1 MLGYPQETS
10 SSLNADHHTVCKY
23 KTIEDPNYVDVKDML
38 KWMKSKLDIVTRG
51 MFPRSG
57 VLAEIFDLASP

>member
-23 KTIEDPNYVDVKDML
+23 KTLEDPNYIDVRDML
-38 KWMKSKLDIVTRG
+38 KWMTSKLELSTKG
-51 MFPRSG
+51 STNTLF
-57 VLAEIFDLASP
+57 LAS